1 MPTGTRSPVVHHARR
16 EWNRTRPRIMVI
28 ACSDGRLQEEID
40 DFLLN
45 HLHIAHYD
53 RLYLPGGPGA
63 LAYSGGETSRTAQQR
78 RECLFLI
85 RAHAI
90 RRVVLLFPEV
100 ACCADYQRKL
110 PGYTAE
116 QIRQQPGIPGRDSQ
130 LAASAGRA
138 GSRRPSQRRPAAVPG
153 AGMRRPLARRRA
165 SGSPAWPVTSRNSRT
180 AVSPPAGRRSSRCTS
195 GLGAAEVDGV
205 DARAAEEAVVE
216 GHAARRHPLRQE
228 TW

>member
-90 RRVVLLFPEV
+90 RRVVLLFHGPSADGPEV

-116 QIRQQPGIPGRDSQ
+116 QIRQQQEADVVELVRWRAEWAGQAQLHAYRAEITAQNGVQFSVLTATPRQQDDTGSLRASAA
-130 LAASAGRA
+130 LAAS
-138 GSRRPSQRRPAAVPG
+138 
-153 AGMRRPLARRRA
+153 
-165 SGSPAWPVTSRNSRT
+165 
-180 AVSPPAGRRSSRCTS
+180 
-195 GLGAAEVDGV
+195 
-205 DARAAEEAVVE
+205 
-216 GHAARRHPLRQE
+216 
-228 TW
+228 